1 MAIPRSVRSF
11 LERQR
16 VKYAVEAHYRT
27 ESLEEAADC
36 TDTPY
41 ERVARAVMLKD
52 DKGLAM
58 AVLPLSHAVDF
69 NQLTRQFRRPLRLA
83 RRGDYATLFT
93 DCAKGCVPP
102 LGEAYHIDTFIDSS
116 LEGLDYVCFEPGNRT
131 NMVKLRGND
140 FASLFR
146 KAWFGRF
153 AFPIHYL
160 ADLDMDGIRAST
172 NLQIKERISEIYEL
186 PAMPEMAMQL
196 LQLKNSRSAGAADL
210 AAVIELDPS
219 LTAQTLRYAGS
230 ALYGYR
236 GKLDNV
242 HDAIARVLGFDAVM
256 NMALGAAVGKSFRN
270 PPDGPLGMEAYW
282 QHAIYC
288 AALCQNLGKR
298 VSTRLQVRP
307 GLAYLTG
314 LLHNFGF
321 LIMGHLFQP
330 EFYLLNK
337 LVSMH
342 PHLPIPLLENQLFAE
357 LEDGEYKEMGHAVI
371 GSLLLEHWKLP
382 EEVVVSAR
390 EHHHPD
396 YNGEYAVYVKL
407 VMLANAL
414 LKRSGIGDAADGN
427 IPLSLLRDLGISEEN
442 AVSAYEELIERGL
455 HDLNLMASQMAA

>member
-11 LERQR
+11 FERQR
-16 VKYAVEAHYRT
+16 VKYAVQAHYRT
-27 ESLEEAADC
+27 ETLEEAADVAGI
-36 TDTPY
+36 PY

-69 NQLTRQFRRPLRLA
+69 NQLARQFRRPLSLA
-83 RRGDYATLFT
+83 RRGDYATLFS

-102 LGEAYHIDTFIDSS
+102 LGEAYHIETFIDSS
-116 LEGLDYVCFEPGNRT
+116 LEGLDYICFEPGNRT
-131 NMVKLRGND
+131 NMVKMSGND
-140 FASLFR
+140 FANLFR

-160 ADLDMDGIRAST
+160 ADLDMEGIRAST
-172 NLQIKERISEIYEL
+172 NIQIRERIGEISEL
-186 PAMPEMAMQL
+186 PAMPEMALQL
-196 LQLKNSRSAGAADL
+196 LKLKNSRAAGAAEL
-210 AAVIELDPS
+210 AGVIELDPS
-219 LTAQTLRYAGS
+219 LSAQTLRYAGS

-236 GKLDNV
+236 GKLESV

-256 NMALGAAVGKSFRN
+256 NMALGVAVGKSFRN

-288 AALCQNLGKR
+288 AALCQNLSKR
-298 VSTRLQVRP
+298 VSTQLKLRP

-342 PHLPIPLLENQLFAE
+342 PHLPITVLENQLFAE
-357 LEDGEYKEMGHAVI
+357 VQDGEYQEMGHAFI

-382 EEVVVSAR
+382 SEVVVTAR

-396 YNGEYAVYVKL
+396 YNGEHAAYAKL

-414 LKRSGIGDAADGN
+414 LKRSGIGDAGDGN
-427 IPLSLLRDLGISEEN
+427 ISLTLLRDLGISEES
-442 AVSAYEELIERGL
+442 AVTAYEELIERGL